1 MNTSFPNIISITDL
15 RRNFGEITANLDKIE
30 EIILTKGGEPFAILK
45 SAPEVK
51 RKMLKK
57 SAGVWKG
64 TSLDNEKIWREVLK
78 RKSRKASISI

>member
-45 SAPEVK
+45 SAPELK
-51 RKMLKK
+51 RRMMKK
-57 SAGVWKG
+57 TAGAWKG
-64 TSLDNEKIWREVLK
+64 TTLDNEKIWGEVFK
-78 RKSRKASISI
+78 AKIEVSSSR